1 MKRLFLILATAIIT
15 TSISAIPAK
24 RGMWETIKLT
34 DGTEVKAELRGD
46 EFCSYRR
53 SEDGRIF
60 TRDADTGL
68 YKAADMETL
77 EAKAARRRNTA
88 QTARAARAKRMY
100 AASGTAGTL
109 YTGTKKGLIIL
120 VDFADTKFDEKHD
133 IELYK
138 RIANEEG
145 FTNDMG
151 FRGSVRDYFKAQ
163 SLGQFDL
170 QFDVLGPV
178 TMPEGYAYYGAH
190 TDGSEDNNEAVAQ
203 MVIDAC
209 KAVDSQVD
217 FNDYDWD
224 GDGEADQV
232 FILYAGHGEASYS
245 RDPNTIWPHEWDL
258 YSALYPN
265 YQYVKLDGVII
276 NTYACSCEL
285 GSGINID
292 GIGTICHEFSH
303 CLGLPDMY
311 DTQGSNYGMDL
322 WDLMDYGNYND
333 DGFCPPNYTSYERM
347 YAGWSQPIELTND
360 QEVTGMEA
368 IGDGGN
374 TYIIYNDGHRDE
386 YYMLENRQQ
395 KDWDEALPN
404 SGLLILHVDY
414 DADAWYNNTV
424 NSSSPQRC
432 TIFHADNETLRKSAS
447 LANDI
452 YPYGDN
458 NSLTSTSVPAAIVNN
473 KNTDGTYYMNKS
485 VTEITRHDDGTVSF
499 RFQNLNGSNSI
510 KSISA
515 GETAGNSRIFSID
528 GRYIGN
534 DIDNLNKGIYIIN
547 GRKVVK

>member
-1 MKRLFLILATAIIT
+1 MKKSILAFSLIMIAA
-15 TSISAIPAK
+15 SANAVPAK
-24 RGMWETIKLT
+24 RGQWKTIKLI

-60 TRDADTGL
+60 TRDTDTGL
-68 YKAADMETL
+68 YKASEMETL
-77 EAKAARRRNTA
+77 NSKAARKRNTA
-88 QTARAARAKRMY
+88 KAERAARVKRMY
-100 AASGTAGTL
+100 VASGTDSPL

-120 VDFADTKFDEKHD
+120 VDFADLKFNEKHD
-133 IELYK
+133 IDLYK
-138 RIANEEG
+138 RIINEEG

-178 TMPEGYAYYGAH
+178 TMPNGYAYYGAPAE
-190 TDGSEDNNEAVAQ
+190 GSLEDDYEVVAQ

-224 GDGEADQV
+224 GDGEVDQV
-232 FILYAGHGEASYS
+232 FIIYAGHGEADYD
-245 RDPNTIWPHEWDL
+245 DPNTIWPHEWDL

-265 YQYVKLDGVII
+265 YQYVKLDGVAI
-276 NTYACSCEL
+276 NTYACGNEL
-285 GSGINID
+285 GSGTNID

-311 DTQGSNYGMDL
+311 DTIGSKYGMDL
-322 WDLMDYGNYND
+322 WDLMDYGSYND

-347 YAGWSQPIELTND
+347 YVGWSQPIELKND
-360 QEVTGMEA
+360 KEVTDMEA

-386 YYMLENRQQ
+386 YYMLENRQK

-414 DADAWYNNTV
+414 DADAWWYNTV

-432 TIFHADNETLRKSAS
+432 TIFHADNETLRFPAS

-485 VTEITRHDDGTVSF
+485 VTEITRHDDGTISF
-499 RFQNLNGSNSI
+499 RFQNLNGSSSI
-510 KSISA
+510 KNISA
-515 GETAGNSRIFSID
+515 GETTGNSRIFSID
-528 GRYIGN
+528 GRYMGN
-534 DIDNLNKGIYIIN
+534 DINNLNKGIYIIN